1 MRNVTKVYVILAL
14 AVIALSP
21 LPSLGQVAVDKTY
34 NYGILDE
41 SMRISASM
49 GQRLHIEITDSAGS
63 VSLRVADKE
72 RGYNLKLSFSDDAKY
87 IIEIERAVQTL
98 SVVFYSLTGFSGNI
112 KIYVEG
118 TSPSTFYQL
127 GMGLLILSLGSIT
140 ELLLRRPS
148 TSPYLHDEDKR
159 VSPKGLVGGIVPFYL
174 LAGVPSM
181 SSTIYRY
188 EPDLSYAPDL
198 QFKDLFVN
206 GTQIS
211 LPLIVL
217 LIVLTYHLSIKPDRP
232 SPYSVYPID
241 ARRQY
246 IARIMVHLSVLF
258 ALSAALYSIA
268 LFNGEYSGTRY
279 VWMYILAY
287 IASFVALS
295 LFVLLQV
302 LITDFVRVDRI
313 TPYLFPISILIYI
326 IRFSDW
332 NIPVYHLLGSEI
344 ASSLFQPSPY
354 LWFYFVEVIV
364 GIAATVYLNLRLRK
378 SNGFVAN

>member
-14 AVIALSP
+14 VVIALSP
-21 LPSLGQVAVDKTY
+21 LPSLGQVAVDETY
-34 NYGILDE
+34 DYGILDD
-41 SMRISASM
+41 SLRISASR
-49 GQRLHIEITDSAGS
+49 GQRLHIEITDSVGS
-63 VSLRVADKE
+63 VSLMVADKE
-72 RGYNLKLSFSDDAKY
+72 RGYFLKLSFSDDAHY
-87 IIEIERAVQTL
+87 IIEIERAVTL
-98 SVVFYSLTGFSGNI
+98 SVIFYSLTGFSGNI

-127 GMGLLILSLGSIT
+127 GIGLLILSLGIIT

-148 TSPYLHDEDKR
+148 TSPYLQDEDKR
-159 VSPKGLVGGIVPFYL
+159 VSPKGLVGGILSFYL

-188 EPDLSYAPDL
+188 EPELSYAPDL
-198 QFKDLFVN
+198 QFKDLFVA
-206 GTQIS
+206 GTQIT

-217 LIVLTYHLSIKPDRP
+217 LIVLTYHLSIRPDRP

-241 ARRQY
+241 TKRQY

-268 LFNGEYSGTRY
+268 LFNGEYSGTGY
-279 VWMYILAY
+279 IGMYIMAY

-313 TPYLFPISILIYI
+313 APYLFPTSILIYI

-344 ASSLFQPSPY
+344 ASSLFQPFPY
-354 LWFYFVEVIV
+354 LWFYFLEVIA

-378 SNGFVAN
+378 SNGFIAN